1 MASPNDILLK
11 LDGDHFGAVIAASPK
26 KFREEIFRRAGVK
39 NRGGGAFALK
49 STGKNNARMKKLRKA
64 MLEGFELEAEL
75 AEELIRNY
83 LYTRRPMLAE
93 ALDFLEVEHDEGL
106 TDADLDFI
114 QELPAERGRHL
125 RELLCRQHAEADV
138 DMYLTFMDVP
148 TE

>member
-1 MASPNDILLK
+1 MASPNDILRK
-11 LDGDHFGAVIAASPK
+11 LDGDHFGEVVNASPK

-49 STGKNNARMKKLRKA
+49 ATGKNNARMKKLRKS

-83 LYTRRPMLAE
+83 LYTRRTMLAE
-93 ALDFLEVEHDEGL
+93 ALDFFEVDHDDGL
-106 TDADLDFI
+106 TDEELDFI
-114 QELPAERGRHL
+114 QDLPAERGRHL
-125 RELLCRQHAEADV
+125 RDLLCRNHAEGDV
-138 DMYLTFMDVP
+138 DLYLAFMDVP

>member
-1 MASPNDILLK
+1 MASPNDILRK
-11 LDGDHFGAVIAASPK
+11 LSADHFGAVVSASPK
-26 KFREEIFRRAGVK
+26 KFREEVFRRAGVK

-49 STGKNNARMKKLRKA
+49 STGKTNARMKKLRKE
-64 MLEGFELEAEL
+64 MLEGFELEAEI

-114 QELPAERGRHL
+114 QELPAERGKHL
-125 RELLCRQHAEADV
+125 KDLLCRNHEAEDV
-138 DMYLTFMDVP
+138 ELYLAFMDVP